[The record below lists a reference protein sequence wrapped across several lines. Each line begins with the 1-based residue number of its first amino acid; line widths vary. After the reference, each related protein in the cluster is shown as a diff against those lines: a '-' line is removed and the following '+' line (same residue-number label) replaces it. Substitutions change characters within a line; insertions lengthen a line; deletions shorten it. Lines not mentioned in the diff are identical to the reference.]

1 MRKRD
6 QAVLAALVIGLL
18 VGAATYALAGGQR
31 RTSTSA
37 TTTTATTTQTRSTAT
52 SELSSGNVSSSVTTS
67 RAVSLSTIGISNST
81 GLGNIETAENSSNIT
96 FEFPTLDPNSGL
108 IYGLT
113 ANQNGTNRLLTS
125 FNTTSLAFQTV
136 QSIPGTGI
144 GLAVDPMTNEVFV
157 AVAPPPCAQG
167 LPAGGCSSDQGSV
180 LRVNASTGE
189 VKGKISVSTYGFGVS
204 IHGSGIG
211 IDPDTDTLLV
221 LQPCPTPSSNPGPNV
236 ALLPP
241 CGRILAY
248 GAQTGALVGNNTL
261 PADFQDF
268 AVAPVT
274 GLLYIAAAWEP
285 QTGGPDYT
293 QGVIAVD
300 LFNLSVDFIVPMN
313 VTSVNTLS
321 IDEGHNIAPVVY
333 GLADN
338 DTSADFFAIDG
349 RNGYVIFSNVVG
361 SADSVRGA
369 PMVNTLTNQVYLGAF
384 EKVGCVSQGADLAY
398 LVVLDGTT
406 GKVVG
411 MIDAS
416 PYGPNALIL
425 DPAQGTVYA
434 IGSAVGSGTSIA
446 TFPSAVFDGNVIS
459 SVLNASCP
467 VPPPV

>member
-1 MRKRD
+1 MPEPVQGERGRARRF
-6 QAVLAALVIGLL
+6 AVLAVVILVIAA
-18 VGAATYALAGGQR
+18 VGVALAYSHSGGEA
-31 RTSTSA
+31 TSTESHS
-37 TTTTATTTQTRSTAT
+37 TT
-52 SELSSGNVSSSVTTS
+52 SSSAMVNSSPVTTS

-81 GLGNIETAENSSNIT
+81 GLGNLETAENSSNIT

-108 IYGLT
+108 VYGLT

-125 FNTTSLAFQTV
+125 FNTTSLAFLTV

-144 GLAVDPMTNEVFV
+144 GLAVDPTTNEVFV
-157 AVAPPPCAQG
+157 AVAPPPCTQG

-180 LRVNASTGE
+180 LRVNASTGQIE
-189 VKGKISVSTYGFGVS
+189 GKIPVSTYGFGVS
-204 IHGSGIG
+204 MHGSGIG
-211 IDPDTDTLLV
+211 IDSGTDTLLV
-221 LQPCPTPSSNPGPNV
+221 LQPCPTPSSKPGPNV

-248 GAQTGALVGNNTL
+248 GAQTGALLRNNTL

-268 AVAPVT
+268 VVAPVT
-274 GLLYIAAAWEP
+274 GLLYIGAAWEP
-285 QTGGPDYT
+285 QAGGANYT

-300 LFNLSVDFIVPMN
+300 VFNLSVDFIVPMN
-313 VTSVNTLS
+313 VTSVNALS
-321 IDEGHNIAPVVY
+321 IDEGPTIAPVVY

-338 DTSADFFAIDG
+338 GTSANFFAISG

-361 SADSVRGA
+361 SADSLRGV
-369 PMVNTLTNQVYLGAF
+369 PTVNTLTNQVYLGAF
-384 EKVGCVSQGADLAY
+384 EKVGCVSQGANLAY

-416 PYGPNALIL
+416 PQGPDTLIIS
-425 DPAQGTVYA
+425 PAQGKVYA
-434 IGSAVGSGTSIA
+434 ISSDYVSGTTIA
-446 TFPSAVFDGNVIS
+446 AFPSAVFVGNVIP